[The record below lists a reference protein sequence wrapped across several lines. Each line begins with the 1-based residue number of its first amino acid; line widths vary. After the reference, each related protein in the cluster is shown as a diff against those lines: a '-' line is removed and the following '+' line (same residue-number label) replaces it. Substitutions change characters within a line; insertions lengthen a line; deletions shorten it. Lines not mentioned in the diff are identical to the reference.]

1 MYYGKG
7 SFTFHDLYSMPV
19 YLRRWYLQKLSSTYE
34 EESKQLQKQHTGGLP
49 LPGRAAEAQAHNRI
63 GPLGTLVAKYAL

>member
-34 EESKQLQKQHTGGLP
+34 EESKQLQKQQQSTKMP
-49 LPGRAAEAQAHNRI
+49 NF
-63 GPLGTLVAKYAL
+63 KK